1 MFDTSEGR
9 TRRTAPARPRCQEPH
24 RRRAGR
30 VRDRGPRTGGAL
42 RGEGRPEVR
51 AGGARVPDALHG
63 RSEPIVG
70 RRRPDRRGP
79 RGARAADAGIVDAAT
94 NAARAVATDRRWMRP
109 GLRSVDPIVSY
120 RASAAARTVAHA
132 SPVPTYL
139 AAPRWNLRCA
149 PWKGGT
155 RRHTPAAG
163 GACGGLA
170 IAARETRVPQC
181 EFSRVAFPRR
191 YARLAQA
198 RRPAMSATPGLA
210 R

>member
-1 MFDTSEGR
+1 MFVTSEGR
-9 TRRTAPARPRCQEPH
+9 T
-24 RRRAGR
+24 
-30 VRDRGPRTGGAL
+30 
-42 RGEGRPEVR
+42 
-51 AGGARVPDALHG
+51 GARLQ
-63 RSEPIVG
+63 R
-70 RRRPDRRGP
+70 
-79 RGARAADAGIVDAAT
+79 T
-94 NAARAVATDRRWMRP
+94 LAARNLTAAEQAAFEIAARELVELYAEKGGPKYEQAALEYLTRSMAEGNPSLADVAQIAAVLAERGLLMR
-109 GLRSVDPIVSY
+109 GLWTRPPEGPLSVDPIVSY
-120 RASAAARTVAHA
+120 PAPAAARTVAHA

-191 YARLAQA
+191 YARLAQV